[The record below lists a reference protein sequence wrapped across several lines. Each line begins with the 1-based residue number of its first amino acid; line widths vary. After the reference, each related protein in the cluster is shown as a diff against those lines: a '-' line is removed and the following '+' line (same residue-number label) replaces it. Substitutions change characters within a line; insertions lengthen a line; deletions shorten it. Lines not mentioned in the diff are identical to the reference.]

1 MRRRITMKSLAYDE
15 CYLDMMF
22 QKTRFL
28 FKLIARNRLDVF
40 SVITDYMRGLYRK

>member
-1 MRRRITMKSLAYDE
+1 MQRRITMKPLAYDE

-28 FKLIARNRLDVF
+28 FKLIARNRLDV
-40 SVITDYMRGLYRK
+40 LL